1 MATFMEKE
9 AALEL
14 LNGIIGT
21 ISRVSSSV
29 EEFSKNKDLDI
40 INRLI
45 DEVSNIDY
53 PDLDYQAIKKRIDE
67 IEAPYNRIEET
78 KIEIENRT

>member
-40 INRLI
+40 VNRLI